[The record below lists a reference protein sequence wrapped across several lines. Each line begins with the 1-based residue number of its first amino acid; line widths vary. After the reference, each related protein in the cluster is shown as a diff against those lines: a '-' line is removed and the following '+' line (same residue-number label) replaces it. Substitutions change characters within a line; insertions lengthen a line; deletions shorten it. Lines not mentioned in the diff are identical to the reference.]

1 MDDFMKLLAA
11 QMQNQDC
18 LNPSDNTEF
27 VSQMAQFS
35 SLSAM
40 QALNNTATT
49 QLQNLDV
56 QSEIAYAQ
64 YGASLVGKT
73 VELTNVKE
81 DGTKE
86 TVRGVV
92 ESSSYIMGNYNKITV
107 NGNTYDLAYVN
118 KVITDT
124 GSTGSA

>member
-1 MDDFMKLLAA
+1 
-11 QMQNQDC
+11 MQNQDC

-40 QALNNTATT
+40 EALNKTATT

-73 VELTNVKE
+73 VELISVNE
-81 DGTKE
+81 DGTSEK
-86 TVRGVV
+86 VRGVV
-92 ESSSYIMGNYNKITV
+92 ESSSYIMGNYNKLTI
-107 NGNTYDLAYVN
+107 GGKEYDLAYVN
-118 KVITDT
+118 KVI
-124 GSTGSA
+124 SNPGSAEPA